1 MRVSHVRLC
10 EVHQG
15 SIEHRTLAPSTVR
28 RGTSPPRGRELTFLA
43 DGTACRAASRP
54 GRGWAAGAAVAGPRV
69 FPRVC
74 SYCNRCQL
82 CEHSHI
88 TPYTETAFPITCFR
102 NLSGLASA
110 QSGEVFGVSAD
121 ESRADE
127 SRADESPA
135 NDSRLELRRNTS
147 LLLRIF
153 SAVSLWFML
162 SIPK

>member
-43 DGTACRAASRP
+43 DGTEPAASRP
-54 GRGWAAGAAVAGPRV
+54 GRRAGGPAGRAF
-69 FPRVC
+69 FPACV
-74 SYCNRCQL
+74 STVIDAKQL
-82 CEHSHI
+82 CERSHI
-88 TPYTETAFPITCFR
+88 TPHTETAFPITCFR

>member
-1 MRVSHVRLC
+1 MRVSHVRPC

-28 RGTSPPRGRELTFLA
+28 RGTSPPRGRELTFWQ
-43 DGTACRAASRP
+43 TAQPAASRP
-54 GRGWAAGAAVAGPRV
+54 GAGGGRGPRV

-82 CEHSHI
+82 CERSHI

-127 SRADESPA
+127 SRADDSPA

-153 SAVSLWFML
+153 SAVSLWLML